1 MSYEDICYL
10 SATEALDRFRR
21 RKLSPVELMQ
31 AVIRRAEKMEPTIN
45 AFTATFYDRALEQA
59 RKAEARYMR
68 KGARLRALEGLPLAV
83 KDEVPVRGDPI
94 TSGSLVHEND
104 VATETA
110 VFAQRLLNAGAIC
123 HARTTTPEFSC
134 AAVTHSRIHGVTR
147 NPWNPAYT
155 PGGSSGGSAAALAAG
170 TTTLATGSD
179 IAGSIRI
186 PASCCG
192 VVGFKPPYGRVP
204 EMKIFN
210 LDFYCH
216 EGPLARTVADTA
228 LMQNVIAGP
237 HHSDIATVKP
247 KIRIPGKHKSMRG
260 ARVAWSPDLGYFKV
274 DRAVRENTLRA
285 VEAFREM
292 GCKVDEVRVPWTEE
306 SARAAWNYLMHLFGV
321 CYSDYLKKGKRELL
335 TDYARDFIEHG
346 TKSRATDFVASLAT
360 AGEMYEYFGDLMR
373 GYDVFVCPTLAKPAL
388 RANASLD
395 YAGWKKEGKPMP
407 DALAWCMT
415 YPFNMLSRCP
425 VISVPSGFAANG
437 VPTGIQIVGRT
448 YEDASVFRAAT
459 AFERAMPW
467 AYDARNNRPTGK
479 KK

>member
-1 MSYEDICYL
+1 MSDEDICYL

-31 AVIRRAEKMEPTIN
+31 AIIERAQTMEPVIN
-45 AFTATFYDRALEQA
+45 AFTATFYERALEQA
-59 RKAEARYMR
+59 KKAEAKYLR

-83 KDEVPVRGDPI
+83 KDEVPVKGDPI
-94 TSGSLVHEND
+94 TSGSLVHKDD
-104 VATETA
+104 VAEQTA
-110 VFAQRLLNAGAIC
+110 VFAQRLFAAGAIC
-123 HARTTTPEFSC
+123 HARTATPEFSC
-134 AAVTHSRIHGVTR
+134 AAVTHTRIHGVTR

-204 EMKIFN
+204 EMKLFN

-216 EGPLARTVADTA
+216 EGPLARSVADTA

-247 KIRIPGKHKSMRG
+247 KIRIPEKHKPMRG
-260 ARVAWSPDLGYFKV
+260 ARIAYSLNLGYFKV

-285 VEAFREM
+285 VDAFRGM
-292 GCKVDEVRVPWTEE
+292 GCKVEEVQVPWTGE
-306 SARAAWNYLMHLFGV
+306 SAGAAWQYLLHLFGAS
-321 CYSDYLKKGKRELL
+321 CADYLKKGKRELL
-335 TDYARDFIEHG
+335 TDYARAFIEHG
-346 TKSRATDFVASLAT
+346 LKSKATDFVASLVT
-360 AGEMYEYFGDLMR
+360 AGDMYDYFGDLMR

-395 YAGWKKEGKPMP
+395 YDSWKADGKVMP

-425 VISVPSGFAANG
+425 VLSVPSGFASNG

-448 YEDASVFRAAT
+448 YADASVFRAAT

-467 AYDARNNRPTGK
+467 AYDQPENRPPPGRK
-479 KK
+479 

>member
-10 SATEALDRFRR
+10 SATEALERFRR

-59 RKAEARYMR
+59 RKAEAKYMR
-68 KGARLRALEGLPLAV
+68 KGARLRALEGLPLAI
-83 KDEVPVRGDPI
+83 KDEVPVKGDPI
-94 TSGSLVHEND
+94 TSGSLVHKDD

-134 AAVTHSRIHGVTR
+134 AAVTHTRIHGVTR

-204 EMKIFN
+204 EMKLFN

-247 KIRIPGKHKSMRG
+247 KLRIPDKHKSMRG
-260 ARVAWSPDLGYFKV
+260 ARVAFSLDLGYFKV

-285 VEAFREM
+285 VEAFRTM
-292 GCKVDEVRVPWTEE
+292 GCKVDEVEVPWTEE
-306 SARAAWNYLMHLFGV
+306 SARAAWNYLLHLFGAS
-321 CYSDYLKKGKRELL
+321 CSGYLKKGKRELL
-335 TDYARDFIEHG
+335 TDYARAFIEHG
-346 TKSRATDFVASLAT
+346 TKSRATDFVASLVT
-360 AGEMYEYFGDLMR
+360 AGDMYEYFGEMMR
-373 GYDVFVCPTLAKPAL
+373 AYDVFICPTLAKPAL

-395 YAGWKKEGKPMP
+395 YASWKKEGKAMP

-425 VISVPSGFAANG
+425 VLTVPSGFAANG

-467 AYDARNNRPTGK
+467 SFDSRKTRPRAK